1 MKNMLSVRHI
11 LLFVIALI
19 VVSCK
24 DEEPIPEAGPD
35 KAAFEVVEY
44 EVTTEDRK
52 TVTSS
57 LPAYVVNP
65 DSYTKF
71 GKSFVDRLE
80 KRVPSLSPNLDNLI
94 DIETIVLHSSQIKSL
109 DDILAAAIVI
119 QLMLGN
125 NIVIIEPTLDS
136 FYDFSDFV
144 TEVYQSL
151 ESIEEGRKVLAQ
163 FETVSDI
170 RQTFEAFFEISQDP
184 QKLDD
189 MFMVNSDEKGV
200 IAEAIGIR
208 GANFHIV
215 ERANNDSETTL
226 ISRAVNSDTGEVTE
240 TVNEQEEKKVVV
252 ERTPYANGIFA
263 DILTEW
269 VNECDEYALQ
279 MDQLRL
285 KSARDL
291 NLRSE
296 AQKYTLDDISTV
308 QRVDYTMEAEM
319 PSRELPGV
327 LPVKL
332 SFEICSVFK
341 DDADYYCVYKKITSY
356 NSKLNCGPD
365 SEKEWRKVEGLGGY
379 FPDFIKMDTY
389 YDQIKFYGPYMSNI
403 AGKSICHAHT
413 DNFDVYGDDVV
424 WLPSVD
430 QIEQIPGVRVEDYSP
445 KNSIGSVDVSSGIS
459 YGFDGGL
466 YLGSEPSVNLGF
478 SVSYDKST
486 TQTIDNLEIVASTVD
501 GIVSWKY
508 IGNNIPTSRVGG
520 FFQSYHSTAPTIMRR
535 ECVVDQ
541 SWIWRVPNPTGSYR
555 LYDQTSV
562 TTSLLYPHSLYVY
575 NIDFYYDRVTTNR
588 ISFRM
593 APPPRCEQRWMM
605 DVSPYSEE
613 LNKMLSTTHS
623 RFWTPDDHEFKLPDS
638 SDDSRVAIQ
647 QLISDFKQD
656 LTRKKKT
663 WQSRNFKD
671 RYTFTYYN
679 VDDPEEEYTFEFSAE

>member
-1 MKNMLSVRHI
+1 MRKSLI
-11 LLFVIALI
+11 FKGLLVFMAALMFVA
-19 VVSCK
+19 CK
-24 DEEPIPEAGPD
+24 DDEPIPDAN
-35 KAAFEVVEY
+35 KAEFEVVEY
-44 EVTTEDRK
+44 EDSKEDRL

-57 LPAYVVNP
+57 LPAYVTP
-65 DSYTKF
+65 YSYTNF
-71 GKSFVDRLE
+71 GKSFVDRMVN
-80 KRVPSLSPNLDNLI
+80 KVPNLNLDNLI
-94 DIETIVLHSSQIKSL
+94 DISTIVLHSSQIETL
-109 DDILAAAIVI
+109 DEDLAVAVVI

-136 FYDFSDFV
+136 FFYFSDFV
-144 TEVYQSL
+144 TAVYEYM
-151 ESIEEGRKVLAQ
+151 ESIEEGREVLAQ
-163 FETVSDI
+163 FETISDI
-170 RQTFEAFFEISQDP
+170 RQTFEAFHEISQDP

-189 MFMVNSDEKGV
+189 LFFVNSDQKGV

-226 ISRAVNSDTGEVTE
+226 ISRSVNSDTGEVTE

-269 VNECDEYALQ
+269 VNECDEYDLQ

-319 PSRELPGV
+319 PSGELPGV

-445 KNSIGSVDVSSGIS
+445 RNSIGSVDVSSGIS

-520 FFQSYHSTAPTIMRR
+520 FFQTYHSTAPTIMRR

-605 DVSPYSEE
+605 DVAPYSEE

-656 LTRKKKT
+656 LTRKKKS
-663 WQSRNFKD
+663 WQSRNLKGT
-671 RYTFTYYN
+671 YNFTYYN
-679 VDDPEEEYTFEFSAE
+679 VENPDEEFCFTFTVD

>member
-1 MKNMLSVRHI
+1 MKKMLSVRHI
-11 LLFVIALI
+11 LFFVIALI

-35 KAAFEVVEY
+35 KVAFEVVEY
-44 EVTTEDRK
+44 GVTTEDEL
-52 TVTSS
+52 TVKSS
-57 LPAYVVNP
+57 LPAYIYP
-65 DSYTKF
+65 SYTYTNF
-71 GKSFVDRLE
+71 GKSLIDRLVN
-80 KRVPSLSPNLDNLI
+80 KVSNVDLTNITDLS
-94 DIETIVLHSSQIKSL
+94 TVVLHSSQIEKL
-109 DDILAAAIVI
+109 DEDDFALIVI
-119 QLMLGN
+119 QLMLGK
-125 NIVIIEPTLDS
+125 NIIIVEPTLDS
-136 FYDFSDFV
+136 FYYFSDFV
-144 TEVYQSL
+144 TKVYQYL
-151 ESIEEGRKVLAQ
+151 ESIEEGREVLAQ
-163 FETVSDI
+163 FETINDI

-215 ERANNDSETTL
+215 ERVNNNSESTL
-226 ISRAVNSDTGEVTE
+226 ITRSVNSETGEVTE
-240 TVNEQEEKKVVV
+240 TVNEQEEESTTIK
-252 ERTPYANGIFA
+252 ERTPYENGLFA

-269 VNECDEYALQ
+269 INECDYYTLQ
-279 MDQLRL
+279 MDEIRA

-291 NLRSE
+291 NLRNE
-296 AQKYTLDDISTV
+296 AQKYTLDDICTV
-308 QRVDYTMEAEM
+308 QKVDYTIEAAM
-319 PSRELPGV
+319 PSNLLPGV

-341 DDADYYCVYKKITSY
+341 DDADYYCVYKKIISY
-356 NSKLNCGPD
+356 NDKLKCGPE
-365 SEKEWRKVEGLGGY
+365 SEKEWREVNGLGAY
-379 FPDFIKMDTY
+379 FPDFVKMDTY

-424 WLPSVD
+424 WLPSID
-430 QIEQIPGVRVEDYSP
+430 QIEQVPGVRVEDYSP
-445 KNSIGSVDVSSGIS
+445 KNSVGSVDVSSGIS

-466 YLGSEPSVNLGF
+466 YLGSEPSVSLGF

-486 TQTIDNLEIVASTVD
+486 SQSIDNLEIVASTAE

-508 IGNNIPTSRVGG
+508 IGNNIPTSRVGL
-520 FFQSYHSTAPTIMRR
+520 FFKPYHSTAPTIMRR

-541 SWIWRVPNPTGSYR
+541 SWIWRVPDPKGSYR

-575 NIDFYYDRVTTNR
+575 NIDFYYDNTTTNR

-593 APPPRCEQRWMM
+593 SPPPRSEQRWMM
-605 DVSPYSEE
+605 DVSPYSDE
-613 LNKMLSTTHS
+613 LNSMLASTHS
-623 RFWTPDDHEFKLPDS
+623 RFWKADDHEFKL
-638 SDDSRVAIQ
+638 SDTSEESRFTIEQ
-647 QLISDFKQD
+647 FLSDFKND
-656 LTRKKKT
+656 LRKKKRT
-663 WQSRNFKD
+663 WISRNFKD

-679 VDDPEEEYTFEFSAE
+679 VDNPEEEYTFEFSAE